1 MIVTGCQQANH
12 DETCKVPPNI
22 VHFLSATLIKNWYEP
37 SCTGEKNGI
46 QHLDLHLFAHQN
58 GGHAEAHYRRAKMI
72 YCALLTI
79 FAAAI
84 IFAGYKHYKQAR
96 MKKLHGPYQR

>member
-37 SCTGEKNGI
+37 SRTGEKNGI
-46 QHLDLHLFAHQN
+46 QHIDFHLFAHQN
-58 GGHAEAHYRRAKMI
+58 GGMQKHMLPHPPLQESQND
-72 YCALLTI
+72 LLRV
-79 FAAAI
+79 
-84 IFAGYKHYKQAR
+84 AGHIRGSDY
-96 MKKLHGPYQR
+96 LCGL